1 MPVEWEDW
9 TREYAGSAMAPA
21 SPMGTLK
28 VRSLSICPKFW
39 GGDEIIVST
48 LLNVGCFNICAQQ
61 QNLLAE
67 GIWKRTLALLAGKE
81 MCASFLKEDLQEE
94 VYHDIHKK
102 QYYRKEM
109 ENNGVHIS
117 KSMEWN

>member
-1 MPVEWEDW
+1 
-9 TREYAGSAMAPA
+9 
-21 SPMGTLK
+21 
-28 VRSLSICPKFW
+28 
-39 GGDEIIVST
+39 
-48 LLNVGCFNICAQQ
+48 
-61 QNLLAE
+61 
-67 GIWKRTLALLAGKE
+67 

-117 KSMEWN
+117 KSMEWNWEPKYIPRQKWEIVI